1 VNIEHLTNIQEG
13 EQYDVVIIGG
23 GINGI
28 GTYRELALQG
38 LKVLLIEKYDFCNG
52 ASSSPSRMIHGGLRY
67 MENAEFDLVRESLDE
82 RNLLL
87 KNAPHLVKPLRT
99 IVPLDSHLAGIKA
112 AVLRFFG
119 RTQPT
124 SERGSLIVKIGLTLY
139 DVFTRKDRVFPRH
152 QFYGK
157 QQTHLRFP
165 RMRESVKCV
174 AEYYDAWITSP
185 ERLAMELVNE
195 GNEIQGAKYA
205 INHCE
210 ASFSD
215 DKTITLT
222 SKLENETR
230 RISAQ
235 VIVNATGAWID
246 EVNESMGFRSEF
258 ITGTKG
264 SHIVVDNQ
272 ELHDELAG
280 SMIYYENTENRVC
293 ILFPYMGKVLIGS
306 TDLPVTDLT
315 DVRCT
320 DDEVDYIL
328 ASLHTILPGITVD
341 KEQIVYKFSGV
352 RPLGSASKET
362 AGQIPRSHQLQVSNV
377 NGQIILS
384 LVGGKWTTFRAFS
397 EQVTTEVL
405 SILDKERRCST
416 REKHIGG
423 GRGYPTSPEEIEKFI
438 TKLHVLYSTKV
449 AHISILFDRYGTDIK
464 NILEYSGNKEL
475 TKLSTLD
482 EYFVEE
488 IQYLIELESTFHLE
502 DLVVR
507 RTNLAIEGR
516 LNNNVLIEVALLMKN
531 QLGWDDSI
539 LIAQLEHCSKRLCDQ
554 NGCDLNAESIA
565 TQYKNVINNGEVLCS

>member
-1 VNIEHLTNIQEG
+1 
-13 EQYDVVIIGG
+13 
-23 GINGI
+23 
-28 GTYRELALQG
+28 
-38 LKVLLIEKYDFCNG
+38 
-52 ASSSPSRMIHGGLRY
+52 
-67 MENAEFDLVRESLDE
+67 
-82 RNLLL
+82 
-87 KNAPHLVKPLRT
+87 
-99 IVPLDSHLAGIKA
+99 
-112 AVLRFFG
+112 
-119 RTQPT
+119 
-124 SERGSLIVKIGLTLY
+124 
-139 DVFTRKDRVFPRH
+139 
-152 QFYGK
+152 
-157 QQTHLRFP
+157 
-165 RMRESVKCV
+165 
-174 AEYYDAWITSP
+174 
-185 ERLAMELVNE
+185 
-195 GNEIQGAKYA
+195 
-205 INHCE
+205 
-210 ASFSD
+210 
-215 DKTITLT
+215 
-222 SKLENETR
+222 
-230 RISAQ
+230 
-235 VIVNATGAWID
+235 
-246 EVNESMGFRSEF
+246 
-258 ITGTKG
+258 
-264 SHIVVDNQ
+264 
-272 ELHDELAG
+272 
-280 SMIYYENTENRVC
+280 
-293 ILFPYMGKVLIGS
+293 
-306 TDLPVTDLT
+306 
-315 DVRCT
+315 
-320 DDEVDYIL
+320 
-328 ASLHTILPGITVD
+328 
-341 KEQIVYKFSGV
+341 
-352 RPLGSASKET
+352 
-362 AGQIPRSHQLQVSNV
+362 LQVSNV